1 MRNVN
6 DLLKSFLKDLENALT
21 TQNTNMLAKQLHK
34 HYALSFCAFSQLL
47 IFG

>member
-21 TQNTNMLAKQLHK
+21 TQNTNILAKQLYK
-34 HYALSFCAFSQLL
+34 HYAFRFCAFLLLL
-47 IFG
+47 IFV